1 MTYGSRVEMVGRIV
15 GASLTTLVGF
25 STVVAALVFMNRP
38 VDEPERDSRA
48 TTIDFSV
55 PAPPEVEPPEPP
67 EQRQETVRNRD
78 RASVAP
84 APSLGGNLSGIA
96 VAVPDFQ
103 VQGLSDVRESLLGD
117 LDDVALTEDQVD
129 TKPIPQSR
137 PLEYP
142 DRARQRRIEGR
153 VVVSALIDVDGNVRE
168 VKILEAD
175 PPNVFETTVLNSVP
189 NWTFEPAK
197 YRGEPVQ
204 TWARIPIPFRLN

>member
-1 MTYGSRVEMVGRIV
+1 TE
-15 GASLTTLVGF
+15 
-25 STVVAALVFMNRP
+25 
-38 VDEPERDSRA
+38 
-48 TTIDFSV
+48 IDFTV
-55 PAPPEVEPPEPP
+55 PAPEEVEPPDPP
-67 EQRQETVRNRD
+67 EREREMSRSRD
-78 RASVAP
+78 RAPVAP

-96 VAVPDFQ
+96 VDVPGFE
-103 VQGLSDVRESLLGD
+103 VEGLSDVRESLLGD
-117 LDDVALTEDQVD
+117 LDDVALTEDAVD

-153 VVVSALIDVDGNVRE
+153 VVVSALIDADGNVRD

-175 PPNVFETTVLNSVP
+175 PPNVFDEAVLNSVP

-204 TWARIPIPFRLN
+204 TWAQIPIPFRLN